1 VFLVARTALP
11 TIGRL
16 LLGFALFLS
25 ACSDQYTVFH
35 SQTGLPI
42 LLIKRAYTYRGC
54 IETMRAEAARL
65 GVTFRY
71 IHVKGS
77 WSGQTLLWP
86 FDPGYACEAVIGP
99 ERPLSGAYA
108 DRFPLPM

>member
-1 VFLVARTALP
+1 MFPVARTVPP
-11 TIGRL
+11 TIVRL
-16 LLGFALFLS
+16 LLGFVLFLS

-42 LLIKRAYTYRGC
+42 LLVKRAYTYGGC

-65 GVTFRY
+65 GVAFRY
-71 IHVKGS
+71 VHVKGS

-86 FDPGYACEAVIGP
+86 FDPGYACEAAIGP
-99 ERPLSGAYA
+99 ERPSSGAYA
-108 DRFPLPM
+108 DSSTLPM